1 MKLKYIHKKIRW
13 EIFENNSKFFRLIT
27 LLTFLIAI
35 IIEIYDSSNHPNPT
49 FVLIMIASGISLF
62 NVYQHLF
69 LSFATVTVNTYFS
82 PFFQRDPLNGSIHD
96 IIHFLMYFFPNWIS
110 YFLIGYIITYLIK
123 VHSKHNKDTVD
134 FIKTLARTIE
144 SRDFYTASHS
154 KNVAKY
160 SRIIAERLN
169 YSKADCETV
178 FVGALLHDIGK
189 IGISDSILN
198 KPIKLSIDEYKLIQQ
213 HPSIGHDMLKLV
225 ENFNEN
231 KILDMILF
239 HHERYDGLGYPKG
252 LLGDQ
257 IPQCASIIAVA
268 DAFDAMTSNRIYRKS
283 LDQDYAVNELSK
295 NAGTQFDPLITAVF
309 IKYLLE
315 TPTDFY
321 HNDDLILSDFSS

>member
-13 EIFENNSKFFRLIT
+13 EIFENNSKLFRFIT
-27 LLTFLIAI
+27 LLTFFIAI
-35 IIEIYDSSNHPNPT
+35 IIEMYDSSNHPNPT

-62 NVYQHLF
+62 KIYQHLF
-69 LSFATVTVNTYFS
+69 VSFATVAVNTYFS
-82 PFFQRDPLNGSIHD
+82 PFFQRGPFNGSRHDFIHY
-96 IIHFLMYFFPNWIS
+96 LMYFFPNWIS

-160 SRIIAERLN
+160 ARIIAEGLK

-178 FVGALLHDIGK
+178 YVGALLHDIGK

-198 KPIKLSIDEYKLIQQ
+198 KPIKLSKEEYKLIQQ
-213 HPSIGHDMLKLV
+213 HPIIGYDILKLV
-225 ENFNEN
+225 QNFNEN
-231 KILDMILF
+231 KILDMILC

-252 LLGDQ
+252 LIGDE
-257 IPQCASIIAVA
+257 IPQCAAIIAVA
-268 DAFDAMTSNRIYRKS
+268 DAFDAMTSNRVYRKS
-283 LDQDYAVNELSK
+283 LDPNYAINELSK
-295 NAGTQFDPLITAVF
+295 NSGTQFNPLVTSVF
-309 IKYLLE
+309 IKYILE
-315 TPTDFY
+315 NPTDFQ
-321 HNDDLILSDFSS
+321 HNDDLILLNLI

>member
-13 EIFENNSKFFRLIT
+13 ELFENNSKLFKFITLIT
-27 LLTFLIAI
+27 FFVAI

-62 NVYQHLF
+62 NIYQHLF
-69 LSFATVTVNTYFS
+69 ISFATVAVNTYFS

-96 IIHFLMYFFPNWIS
+96 IIHYLMYFFPNWIS
-110 YFLIGYIITYLIK
+110 YFLIGFIITYLIK

-144 SRDFYTASHS
+144 SRDSYTASHS

-160 SRIIAERLN
+160 SEIIAERLK

-178 FVGALLHDIGK
+178 YVGALLHDIGK
-189 IGISDSILN
+189 IGISDGILN
-198 KPIKLSIDEYKLIQQ
+198 KPIKLSKEEYKLIQQ
-213 HPSIGHDMLKLV
+213 HPTIGHDMLKLV

-231 KILDMILF
+231 KILDMILY
-239 HHERYDGLGYPKG
+239 HHERYDGLGYPNG
-252 LLGDQ
+252 LIGDE
-257 IPQCASIIAVA
+257 IPQCAAIIAVA
-268 DAFDAMTSNRIYRKS
+268 DAFDAMTSNRVYRKS
-283 LDQDYAVNELSK
+283 LDPNYAINELSK
-295 NAGTQFDPLITAVF
+295 NAGTQFDPLVTAVF

-315 TPTDFY
+315 NPIDSHY
-321 HNDDLILSDFSS
+321 KGDLILQNLS